1 MADPIVIRVRE
12 NGPILIPAPIKLVDH
27 LGNEYPLNPGKEFYA
42 LCRCGLSK
50 NKPLCDGAHKECF
63 VGGPLAPTPVAPP
76 DASTPPS
83 PPSA

>member
-1 MADPIVIRVRE
+1 MADPIVVKVRE

-50 NKPLCDGAHKECF
+50 NKPMCDGSHKDCF
-63 VGGPLAPTPVAPP
+63 VGGPLAPAAPVAPVV
-76 DASTPPS
+76 PPA
-83 PPSA
+83 PPA